1 MPAYRARPDGI
12 QLDLRVTPRSSR
24 TAVGGLHGER
34 LIVRVSAPPVDG
46 AANEAV
52 REAVAEAFDVARGAV
67 QLVRG
72 ETGRDKTVAVLGD
85 AEALVRTARALC
97 GESDGP
103 GDGPSGS
110 ASRAEV
116 GAAPPAKKP
125 SRT

>member
-12 QLDLRVTPRSSR
+12 QLDLRVTPRASR

-52 REAVAEAFDVARGAV
+52 REAVAEALAVARSAV

-72 ETGRDKTVAVLGD
+72 ETGRDKTVAVAGD
-85 AEALVRTARALC
+85 AEALVRRARALC
-97 GESDGP
+97 GESDGES
-103 GDGPSGS
+103 DSG
-110 ASRAEV
+110 ARA
-116 GAAPPAKKP
+116 GAAPPSKKQ
-125 SRT
+125 RRE